1 MTVAE
6 LKKRVNAISDEH
18 NDLEVVTDPTS
29 PPIEG
34 YNPLH
39 INFNVIQVI
48 EKYKTSY
55 LSLEKLKGKKVMY
68 AQLT

>member
-6 LKKRVNAISDEH
+6 LKERVNFISDEH

-39 INFNVIQVI
+39 IEFNVIKAI
-48 EKYKTSY
+48 D
-55 LSLEKLKGKKVMY
+55 LSLEKPKSKKVIY
-68 AQLT
+68 AQVT